1 MVACSHKIDGCKN
14 KISSTILFKLK
25 NHLLKPKPKP
35 KIKLN
40 FFKFEFLNIHISH
53 LTLFGMINTTFKCE
67 K

>member
-35 KIKLN
+35 KIIK
-40 FFKFEFLNIHISH
+40 FF
-53 LTLFGMINTTFKCE
+53 
-67 K
+67 